1 MLFTYLYFLDNNLD
15 NPIVVNGKDIEL
27 EFDKKRS
34 SLEDEYNR
42 YSREYN
48 SNKKSY
54 MEVLILIK
62 SMKKLEKL

>member
-1 MLFTYLYFLDNNLD
+1 MLFTSLYFLDNNLD